1 MNDFLKERLALLNDE
16 MQAINDKAAA
26 ENRTALTESEDQEFE
41 KRAKEA
47 ASIRLRL
54 HALAAAEGD
63 KNTKEDRGYEPFV
76 TKISE
81 QRAASGR
88 MFREAMV
95 RKCEI
100 ALELRETVTATTT
113 ANAANVIPVYVKDFI
128 EPLEKG
134 LIFDKLGVKMEY
146 GLSGD
151 IKYPVMPYIEASIAG
166 EGVKLE
172 DTTLAPDAITPK
184 PRRLGVT
191 CPLTGLTNIQSDMRL
206 YNWLLNELAKSV
218 ARAVN
223 RWMFMAVAA
232 ATDVYGV
239 FAYDKTKNPI
249 EAVTYNAAMPTYKEL
264 LAMRGKVMSTGAY
277 QDGTYAYVMSSPMY
291 AELEATPVTAN
302 SEKMIITD
310 GKIGGVPVFV
320 TEEIECNG
328 KDSNGKNTYNAI
340 PKHVGFGRFSD
351 CKVAQ
356 FGDFK
361 LIINPY
367 TGDTADITR
376 ITVNAHWSVDCL
388 RRGSFVIGT
397 VKASS

>member
-16 MQAINDKAAA
+16 MQVINDKAAA
-26 ENRTALTESEDQEFE
+26 ENRTALTESEDKEFE

-47 ASIRLRL
+47 ESIRMRLR
-54 HALAAAEGD
+54 ALAAAEAD
-63 KNTKEDRGYEPFV
+63 KNPKEDRGYEPFV
-76 TKISE
+76 TKISA
-81 QRAASGR
+81 QRDASGR
-88 MFREAMV
+88 MFREALA

-100 ALELRETVTATTT
+100 ALELRESVTATTAAT
-113 ANAANVIPVYVKDFI
+113 AANTIPVYIKDFV

-151 IKYPVMPYIEASIAG
+151 IKYPVMPYIEASIAD

-172 DTTLAPDAITPK
+172 DTTLAPGAITPK

-191 CPLTGLTNIQSDMRL
+191 CPLTGLTNIQTDMRL
-206 YNWLLNELAKSV
+206 YNWLLNELAKAV

-223 RWMFMAVAA
+223 RWMFMTVAA

-239 FAYDKTKNPI
+239 FAYNKDKNPI
-249 EAVTYNAAMPTYKEL
+249 ESVTFKGALPTYKDL
-264 LAMRGKVMSTGAY
+264 LAMRGKVMSSGA
-277 QDGTYAYVMSSPMY
+277 QNDGTYAYVMSATMY
-291 AELEATPVTAN
+291 TELESTPKVAN
-302 SEKMIITD
+302 GEQMILVD

-320 TEEIECNG
+320 TEEIECTG
-328 KDSNGKNTYNAI
+328 KSGGKSTYNVS

-351 CKVAQ
+351 VKVGQ
-356 FGDFK
+356 FGQFK

-367 TGDTADITR
+367 TGDSADITR
-376 ITVNAHWSVDCL
+376 ITVNAHWAVDTL

-397 VKASS
+397 ITTAA

>member
-1 MNDFLKERLALLNDE
+1 MKKFLEERLALLNDE

-26 ENRTALTESEDQEFE
+26 ENRTALTESEDKEFE
-41 KRAKEA
+41 KRNNEA
-47 ASIRLRL
+47 VSIRMRLR
-54 HALAAAEGD
+54 AMRAAEAD
-63 KNTKEDRGYEPFV
+63 KNGAEERGYEPFV

-100 ALELRETVTATTT
+100 ALELRETVTATTA
-113 ANAANVIPVYVKDFI
+113 ANAANAIPVYIKDFI

-151 IKYPVMPYIEASIAG
+151 IKYPVMPYIEAAIAG

-172 DTTLAPDAITPK
+172 DTTLVPDAITPK

-191 CPLTGLTNIQSDMRL
+191 CPLTGLANIQSDMRL

-249 EAVTYNAAMPTYKEL
+249 ETVTYNATMPTYKEL

-328 KDSNGKNTYNAI
+328 KDSNGKNTYNAT

-356 FGDFK
+356 FGEFK

-367 TGDTADITR
+367 TGDTADVTR
-376 ITVNAHWSVDCL
+376 ITVNAYWSVDCL

-397 VKASS
+397 VKASA

>member
-26 ENRTALTESEDQEFE
+26 ENRTALTESEDKEFE

-47 ASIRLRL
+47 ESIRMRLR
-54 HALAAAEGD
+54 ALAAAEAD
-63 KNTKEDRGYEPFV
+63 KNPKEDRGYEPFV
-76 TKISE
+76 TKISA
-81 QRAASGR
+81 QRTASGR
-88 MFREAMV
+88 MFREALA
-95 RKCEI
+95 RNCEI
-100 ALELRETVTATTT
+100 ALELRESVAATTT
-113 ANAANVIPVYVKDFI
+113 ATATNAIPVYIKDFV

-134 LIFDKLGVKMEY
+134 LIFDKLGIRIEY

-151 IKYPVMPYIEASIAG
+151 IKYPVMPYIEASIAD

-172 DTTLAPDAITPK
+172 DTTLAPGAITPK

-191 CPLTGLTNIQSDMRL
+191 CPLTGLTNIQTDMRL
-206 YNWLLNELAKSV
+206 YNWLLNELAKAV

-223 RWMFMAVAA
+223 RWMFMTAAA

-239 FAYDKTKNPI
+239 FAYNKDKNPI
-249 EAVTYNAAMPTYKEL
+249 ESVTFKSSLPTYKEL
-264 LAMRGKVMSTGAY
+264 LAMRGKVMTSGA
-277 QDGTYAYVMSSPMY
+277 QNDGTYAYVMSAAMY
-291 AELEATPVTAN
+291 TELESTPKVAN
-302 SEKMIITD
+302 GEQMILVD

-320 TEEIECNG
+320 TEEIECTG
-328 KDSNGKNTYNAI
+328 KSGGKSTYNVS

-351 CKVAQ
+351 VKVGQ
-356 FGDFK
+356 FGQFK

-367 TGDTADITR
+367 TGDTADVTR
-376 ITVNAHWSVDCL
+376 ITVNAHWAVDTL

-397 VKASS
+397 ITAAA